1 MKEHYINIGNKQTE
15 SSKNPKH
22 YKIDHE
28 LAEAIWVIL
37 FNERYFPLEAEL
49 RRAMINQGCQKIL
62 QEDDLLLFAFWKE
75 YIEENDLAC
84 LEPEDSLH

>member
-1 MKEHYINIGNKQTE
+1 MKKNYIEIGEKQTE
-15 SSKNPKH
+15 NAENPEH

-37 FNERYFPLEAEL
+37 FYERFFPLEAEL
-49 RRAMINQGCQKIL
+49 RRAMIKQGCQKIL
-62 QEDDLLLFAFWKE
+62 REDDLLLFAFWKE
-75 YIEENDLAC
+75 YIEENNLAC